1 MAHISVCSY
10 TDQMTST
17 LAQPTYSKSFQSR
30 IYTVAFIYMHLDL
43 DSIQVAGLDERNTQI
58 RKPTASRPWCHS
70 PGIIMHEDVC
80 TCQSAGKGSSFKT
93 WVGASSIKSPYRASQ
108 TGL

>member
-1 MAHISVCSY
+1 MHVTRYGSGRSSWSIWF
-10 TDQMTST
+10 TFR
-17 LAQPTYSKSFQSR
+17 FQSR

-80 TCQSAGKGSSFKT
+80 TFIFDVFILKCKFFLST
-93 WVGASSIKSPYRASQ
+93 
-108 TGL
+108 